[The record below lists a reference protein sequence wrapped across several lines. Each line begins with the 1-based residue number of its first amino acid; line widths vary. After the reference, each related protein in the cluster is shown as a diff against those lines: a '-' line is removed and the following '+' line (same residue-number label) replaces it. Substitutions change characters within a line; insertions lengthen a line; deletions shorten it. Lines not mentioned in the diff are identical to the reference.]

1 MDRGRPRG
9 MTLTEVA
16 VASAI
21 LAIAM
26 VPMLRALT
34 MAQMTCTAVE
44 RKTQSLIL
52 AQGKLEEIRARS
64 IHYYADPFSES
75 SEPLAGGYLCNVED
89 DQDADLRLVSV
100 AVGWDADSDGHLSDE
115 EKQVRLTTYVARM
128 Q

>member
-1 MDRGRPRG
+1 MERGRLRG

-16 VASAI
+16 VASAV
-21 LAIAM
+21 LAIAL

-34 MAQMTCTAVE
+34 IAQMTGIAVE

-64 IHYYADPFSES
+64 IHHYADPFNES
-75 SEPLAGGYLCNVED
+75 STPLAGGYLCTVED

-100 AVGWDADSDGHLSDE
+100 AVGWDADSDGRLSDE
-115 EKQVRLTTYVARM
+115 ESLVCLTTYVARM